1 MFASSQFLA
10 LLRSA
15 LDQPVEE
22 RAAFVLANSDDP
34 ALAQEVL
41 DSLEDNF
48 DGFLERPAVVMLIEA
63 ARGGR

>member
-41 DSLEDNF
+41 DSLEEMDNF
-48 DGFLERPAVVMLIEA
+48 DGFLERPAVVKLTEA
-63 ARGGR
+63 GLL